1 MRGGLKVLSGEDVV
15 SILERF
21 GFVVIAE
28 KKHIKLRR
36 SGLNGNE
43 TLVVP
48 AHSPI
53 AKGTLR
59 VIFPQASQFVPQEQL
74 HPHFYNE

>member
-1 MRGGLKVLSGEDVV
+1 MRGGLKVLSGEEVAD
-15 SILERF
+15 ILVRF
-21 GFVVIAE
+21 GFVVIGGT
-28 KKHIKLRR
+28 KHLKLRR
-36 SGLNGNE
+36 TIRNGHE

-48 AHSPI
+48 NHASI

-59 VIFPQASQFVPQEQL
+59 AIYSQASRFIAQADL

>member
-1 MRGGLKVLSGEDVV
+1 MRGGLKVLSGADVV
-15 SILERF
+15 SILEGF
-21 GFVVIAE
+21 GFAVIGGR
-28 KKHIKLRR
+28 KHIKLRR
-36 SGLNGNE
+36 NGTNGNE
-43 TLVVP
+43 TLVIP

-59 VIFPQASQFVPQEQL
+59 VIFSQASHYIPQEQL

>member
-1 MRGGLKVLSGEDVV
+1 MRGGLKVLSGADVV
-15 SILERF
+15 SILGGF
-21 GFVVIAE
+21 GFTVIGGT
-28 KKHIKLRR
+28 KHIKLRR
-36 SGLNGNE
+36 SGPNGNE

-59 VIFPQASQFVPQEQL
+59 VIFSQASHFVPQEQL
-74 HPHFYNE
+74 HPYFYNE

>member
-1 MRGGLKVLSGEDVV
+1 MRGGLRVLSGDDVV
-15 SILERF
+15 SILASF
-21 GFVVIAE
+21 GFVVVGGT
-28 KKHIKLRR
+28 KHIKLRR
-36 SGLNGNE
+36 SSAGGPQ

-59 VIFPQASQFVPQEQL
+59 VIYSQALRYISEEQL
-74 HPHFYNE
+74 HPLFYND

>member
-1 MRGGLKVLSGEDVV
+1 MRGGLKVLSGDDVV
-15 SILERF
+15 SILAGF
-21 GFVVIAE
+21 GFAVIGG

-36 SGLNGNE
+36 HSADGIQ

-48 AHSPI
+48 SHSPI

-59 VIFPQASQFVPQEQL
+59 VIYSQALHYIPQEQL
-74 HPHFYNE
+74 HSHFSNE

>member
-1 MRGGLKVLSGEDVV
+1 MRGGLKVLSGDDVV
-15 SILERF
+15 SILAGF
-21 GFVVIAE
+21 GFAVIGG

-36 SGLNGNE
+36 NTVSGIQ

-48 AHSPI
+48 THSPI

-59 VIFPQASQFVPQEQL
+59 VIYSQALHYIPQEQL
-74 HPHFYNE
+74 HSHFYNE

>member
-1 MRGGLKVLSGEDVV
+1 VV
-15 SILERF
+15 SIRGGF
-21 GFVVIAE
+21 GFTVIGGT
-28 KKHIKLRR
+28 KHIKLRR
-36 SGLNGNE
+36 SGSNGNE

-59 VIFPQASQFVPQEQL
+59 VIFSQASHFVPQEQL
-74 HPHFYNE
+74 HPYFYNE